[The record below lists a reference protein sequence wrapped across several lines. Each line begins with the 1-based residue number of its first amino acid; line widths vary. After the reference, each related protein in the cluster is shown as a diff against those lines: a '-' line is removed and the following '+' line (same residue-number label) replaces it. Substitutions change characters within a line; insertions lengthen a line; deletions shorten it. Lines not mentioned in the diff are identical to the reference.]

1 MGQKAEARTVT
12 LQNME
17 EAVAGLA
24 MLAVPVIE
32 QAVALCTGEA
42 VVEEPV
48 EITLRPKLVVHG
60 VHIRLVA
67 AAQVARQKL

>member
-1 MGQKAEARTVT
+1 MGQRAGARTVI
-12 LQNME
+12 LPNMV

-67 AAQVARQKL
+67 VAQVVPQKL

>member
-1 MGQKAEARTVT
+1 MY
-12 LQNME
+12 
-17 EAVAGLA
+17 
-24 MLAVPVIE
+24 
-32 QAVALCTGEA
+32 GEA

-67 AAQVARQKL
+67 VAQVARQKL

>member
-1 MGQKAEARTVT
+1 MGQRAGARTVI
-12 LQNME
+12 LPNMV

-24 MLAVPVIE
+24 MLAEPVIE
-32 QAVALCTGEA
+32 LAVALCTGEA
-42 VVEEPV
+42 GVEEPA

-60 VHIRLVA
+60 VHIRLVL

>member
-42 VVEEPV
+42 GVEEPV
-48 EITLRPKLVVHG
+48 EITLRPKLVAHG
-60 VHIRLVA
+60 VHIRLVLV
-67 AAQVARQKL
+67 AQVVPQKL